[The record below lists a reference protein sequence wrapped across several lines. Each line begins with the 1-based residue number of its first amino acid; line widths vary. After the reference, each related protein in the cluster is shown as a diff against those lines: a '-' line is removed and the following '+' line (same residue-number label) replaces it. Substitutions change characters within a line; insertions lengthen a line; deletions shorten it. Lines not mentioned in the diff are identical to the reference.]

1 MGKRIFI
8 LMFSLFAL
16 LAGSAVAADPP
27 AAKGPFADAVHSTAN
42 VTYKD
47 ASTQA
52 WTWDRGA
59 ITAVSSSSITLKRKD
74 NQSVTFAITDKTI
87 VRNNGASYAVSDLK
101 VGDAATAI
109 SQSGSAVIIRNIK
122 GDGAPAGGSASPIE
136 GPAYQSVNGTVN
148 ALYAD
153 GTTQTFDF
161 NHGLITA
168 ASATSVTIKRPDG
181 QSVTLTIDS
190 STIVREKGQ
199 IGTADDLQ
207 VGYGGLFFSQ
217 NGALKLAACLKAGR
231 QGQGQQNGQGNAGP
245 RQARQGQQSQGS
257 QGLQGQSTG
266 NGVQILSVSVR

>member
-101 VGDAATAI
+101 VGDAATAM
-109 SQSGSAVIIRNIK
+109 
-122 GDGAPAGGSASPIE
+122 P
-136 GPAYQSVNGTVN
+136 
-148 ALYAD
+148 
-153 GTTQTFDF
+153 
-161 NHGLITA
+161 
-168 ASATSVTIKRPDG
+168 
-181 QSVTLTIDS
+181 
-190 STIVREKGQ
+190 
-199 IGTADDLQ
+199 
-207 VGYGGLFFSQ
+207 
-217 NGALKLAACLKAGR
+217 
-231 QGQGQQNGQGNAGP
+231 
-245 RQARQGQQSQGS
+245 
-257 QGLQGQSTG
+257 
-266 NGVQILSVSVR
+266 